1 MKVKVVFV
9 AFVHQRLQ
17 NTQLCSGARGV
28 NISTPSFGLTF
39 WWVPHY
45 NITKI
50 LFRLF
55 QQVVVFIDNATHQ
68 FINVFVDLLFLKYKC
83 GNMSFSLVLLLNA
96 AWGGW
101 VFGGDWGPRFFPQQS
116 ESQVC
121 QDLLSHIYYTI
132 FNYTY
137 DTKEVVLM
145 VEEVVIGKKE
155 NAKPL
160 PLWN

>member
-1 MKVKVVFV
+1 M
-9 AFVHQRLQ
+9 
-17 NTQLCSGARGV
+17 GA
-28 NISTPSFGLTF
+28 I
-39 WWVPHY
+39 
-45 NITKI
+45 
-50 LFRLF
+50 
-55 QQVVVFIDNATHQ
+55 
-68 FINVFVDLLFLKYKC
+68 
-83 GNMSFSLVLLLNA
+83 
-96 AWGGW
+96 GGP
-101 VFGGDWGPRFFPQQS
+101 DFFPQQS

-137 DTKEVVLM
+137 DTKEVVFM